1 MSQVIEKLEQLE
13 KEFMKLR
20 DQAAAKE
27 EQFRGIDAVREGKM
41 EGYKLAY
48 TLAAWE
54 VHQTIESLNKL

>member
-1 MSQVIEKLEQLE
+1 VNQTIAKLEQLE
-13 KEFMKLR
+13 KEFMMLR

-27 EQFRGIDAVREGKM
+27 EHFRGIDAVREGKM

-54 VHQTIESLNKL
+54 VHKMIESLPK

>member
-1 MSQVIEKLEQLE
+1 MNQTIEKLEQLE
-13 KEFMKLR
+13 KEFIKLR

-27 EQFRGIDAVREGKM
+27 KHFRGVDAVREGKM

-54 VHQTIESLNKL
+54 VHQVIESLPK